1 MPVQE
6 SQRKVVDS
14 LFKAMQAGPAGE
26 QAMMAL
32 FAEDAVFIEPFSGQV
47 QTHEGKPAIRESFKQ
62 MFADPA
68 PDMKLQMDRVDM
80 DGDQVRAEWT
90 CTSPVFPEPMR
101 GHDLFTIADGKI
113 ARLEVVV
120 TSMPPMEH

>member
-1 MPVQE
+1 MTVNE
-6 SQRKVVDS
+6 SDRKIVDN

-26 QAMMAL
+26 EAMMEL
-32 FAEDAVFIEPFSGQV
+32 FAEDAVFIEPFSGRT
-47 QTHEGKPAIRESFKQ
+47 QTHQGKAAIRESFKQ
-62 MFADPA
+62 MFENPA

-80 DGDQVRAEWT
+80 DGDRLRAEWT